1 MEMEP
6 STETVREEENRKAE
20 IVLNENKLRTKNV
33 KNMTRKKKSRRFHF
47 IPKLGCMRLND
58 EFPAVKE
65 KPDGDGGFDVEA
77 GCNQKNHLIV
87 MVNGIIGSLT
97 RVKGAYYEFTFI
109 FLLSQSFFQLHNR
122 GSDRFTETAGTEENH
137 AAWYATLGSESNASM
152 LTFDGVDVMGTR
164 LADEV
169 ISVVAHHPNLQK
181 ISFVGHSL
189 GGLIARYA
197 IASLYQQD
205 LSRKPGE
212 ENGEYEGESNRSFAE
227 EKSKDRIA
235 GLEPVNFITF
245 ATPHLGS
252 RGHKQVPV
260 FCGLY
265 SMEKV
270 ASRASWLLGRTGK
283 HLFLTDSDDGKPPLL
298 LQMVNDTED
307 LKFISALHS
316 FKHRVAYA
324 NARFDHLV
332 GWSSSSLRR
341 RNELPKRRNLQKHPK
356 YPHIFNEVISKTDKP
371 QEVHLEA
378 KIARGKIS
386 EMEEEM
392 MRSLTRLSWDRI
404 DVNFRGS
411 IQRFLAHSTIQV
423 KTYCI
428 NSAGADVIQHMI
440 DNFVL

>member
-1 MEMEP
+1 MGSMEMEMET
-6 STETVREEENRKAE
+6 STATVREEEDQKAE
-20 IVLNENKLRTKNV
+20 TDSNENKLRIKNV
-33 KNMTRKKKSRRFHF
+33 KNMAKNKKKKSMFHF

-58 EFPAVKE
+58 EFPAVAE
-65 KPDGDGGFDVEA
+65 KPDGDGSFDVEA
-77 GCNQKNHLIV
+77 GCKQKNREPNHLIV
-87 MVNGIIGSLT
+87 MVNGIIGSAQNW
-97 RVKGAYYEFTFI
+97 RYAAKQFVKAYP
-109 FLLSQSFFQLHNR
+109 
-122 GSDRFTETAGTEENH
+122 SDVVVH
-137 AAWYATLGSESNASM
+137 CSESNSSM

-164 LADEV
+164 LANEV
-169 ISVVAHHPNLQK
+169 ISVVDRHPNLQK

-197 IASLYQQD
+197 IARLYLQD

-212 ENGEYEGESNRSFAE
+212 ENGECQGESNRSFAE

-252 RGHKQVPV
+252 RGHKQVPL

-270 ASRASWLLGRTGK
+270 ASRGSWLLGRTGK
-283 HLFLTDSDDGKPPLL
+283 HLFLTDSDGGKPPLL
-298 LQMVNDTED
+298 LQMVNDSED

-316 FKHRVAYA
+316 FKRRVAYA
-324 NARFDHLV
+324 NASFDHVV

-341 RNELPKRRNLQKHPK
+341 RNELPKRRNLQKHAK
-356 YPHIFNEVISKTDKP
+356 YPHIFDEVASKTVKP
-371 QEVHLEA
+371 QEVHLKA
-378 KIARGKIS
+378 KIARGKTM

-392 MRSLTRLSWDRI
+392 IRGLTRLSWERI
-404 DVNFRGS
+404 DVTFSGS
-411 IQRFLAHSTIQV
+411 IQRFLAHNTIQV

-428 NSAGADVIQHMI
+428 NSDGADVIQHMI
-440 DNFVL
+440 DNFQL